1 MAPYDTTYT
10 TRPILGGSG
19 SHHGHPSG
27 VQPVAGSPTILHIPT
42 VGETSSPT
50 ILHVP
55 TVGRRANYWGYS
67 ASVAPQGD
75 YVSRLAGD

>member
-19 SHHGHPSG
+19 PHHPSG
-27 VQPVAGSPTILHIPT
+27 VQPVTGSPTILHIPT
-42 VGETSSPT
+42 VGRP
-50 ILHVP
+50 
-55 TVGRRANYWGYS
+55 ANYRGYP